1 MGRSC
6 RDSRSTEAG
15 FLLICLRRTLASVK
29 EPDFRVNLLAC
40 GVFFAFVISMLQFLS
55 FLGVFLTTGLL
66 AQAVHSIELK
76 NGAAVQGKVVLER
89 ADAVYVDL
97 GFDVLAVPKASIAE
111 VQTRDSETGAFP
123 LATPD
128 ATTLY
133 QVTAD
138 RGDQTIRDWVDE
150 LGEAVALVQTP
161 TGLGSGFV
169 IHEGGYIVTNDHVI
183 AGEHRISIT
192 IFEEGTNEL
201 SKVTY
206 DNVRIVAT
214 SSELDLA
221 LLKIEA
227 EDLSPF
233 VTVPLA
239 AVDEGLREGQT
250 VFAIGS
256 PLGLDRT
263 VSEGII
269 SVANRVINGRLY
281 LQTTTQINP
290 GNSGGPL
297 FNLQGEV
304 VGVNNMKIAAVGAE
318 GLGFSISSGILKSF
332 IDNRDAYA
340 FDPRNPNA
348 GFRYLNPPK
357 VK

>member
-1 MGRSC
+1 MQRFI
-6 RDSRSTEAG
+6 G
-15 FLLICLRRTLASVK
+15 FFLVWLASGIMVQ
-29 EPDFRVNLLAC
+29 
-40 GVFFAFVISMLQFLS
+40 AF
-55 FLGVFLTTGLL
+55 
-66 AQAVHSIELK
+66 HSIELK
-76 NGAAVQGKVVLER
+76 NGSRVRGEIVLER
-89 ADAVYVDL
+89 PDAIYVDL
-97 GFDVLAVPKASIAE
+97 GFDLLTVPGNAVLSIA
-111 VQTRDSETGAFP
+111 TSETSADGSRTPAF
-123 LATPD
+123 ASRQ
-128 ATTLY
+128 TLY
-133 QVTAD
+133 EQANE
-138 RGDQTIRDWVDE
+138 RSDQTIRDWVDE

-169 IHEGGYIVTNDHVI
+169 IHADGYVITNDHVI
-183 AGEHRISIT
+183 AGENRISIT
-192 IFEEGTNEL
+192 IFEEGENEL

-214 SSELDLA
+214 SAELDLA
-221 LLKIEA
+221 LLKIET
-227 EDLSPF
+227 EDEPGPF
-233 VTVPLA
+233 TTVPLA
-239 AVDEGLREGQT
+239 GAGGGLREGQT

-318 GLGFSISSGILKSF
+318 GLGFSISADTLRDF
-332 IDNRDAYA
+332 IENRDAYA

-357 VK
+357 TK

>member
-1 MGRSC
+1 M
-6 RDSRSTEAG
+6 
-15 FLLICLRRTLASVK
+15 F
-29 EPDFRVNLLAC
+29 LLAC
-40 GVFFAFVISMLQFLS
+40 GVFFALHGLMLR
-55 FLGVFLTTGLL
+55 FLTYLVLVFVGGMC
-66 AQAVHSIELK
+66 AHAFHSIELK
-76 NGAAVQGKVVLER
+76 NGSSIQGEIVLER
-89 ADAVYVDL
+89 ADAIYVDL
-97 GFDVLAVPKASIAE
+97 GFDLLTVPKPSIAAMQAQD
-111 VQTRDSETGAFP
+111 VAGGASP
-123 LATPD
+123 SGAPGAD
-128 ATTLY
+128 TLY
-133 QVTAD
+133 ELAPGRD
-138 RGDQTIRDWVDE
+138 DQTIRDWVDE

-169 IHEGGYIVTNDHVI
+169 IHPDGYVVTNDHVI
-183 AGEHRISIT
+183 AGEHRIAIT
-192 IFEEGTNEL
+192 IFEEGPNEL

-221 LLKIEA
+221 LLKIET
-227 EDLSPF
+227 EGREPF

-239 AVDEGLREGQT
+239 GADEGLREGQT

-297 FNLQGEV
+297 FNLKGEV

-318 GLGFSISSGILKSF
+318 GLGFSISAGTLKSF
-332 IDNRDAYA
+332 IENRDAYA

>member
-1 MGRSC
+1 MQQIVGI
-6 RDSRSTEAG
+6 
-15 FLLICLRRTLASVK
+15 LLIWLVS
-29 EPDFRVNLLAC
+29 
-40 GVFFAFVISMLQFLS
+40 GVAV
-55 FLGVFLTTGLL
+55 
-66 AQAVHSIELK
+66 QAIHSIELQ
-76 NGAAVQGKVVLER
+76 NGSMLRGEIVLER
-89 ADAVYVDL
+89 PDLIYVDL
-97 GFDVLAVPKASIAE
+97 GFDLLAVPSAAVLE
-111 VQTRDSETGAFP
+111 VEALDP
-123 LATPD
+123 
-128 ATTLY
+128 
-133 QVTAD
+133 VAD
-138 RGDQTIRDWVDE
+138 GSRNPAVRGGGDQRLYDLASGQGVQSIRDWVDE
-150 LGEAVALVQTP
+150 LGEAVALIQTP

-169 IHEGGYIVTNDHVI
+169 IHRDGYVITNDHVI
-183 AGEHRISIT
+183 AGENRISIT
-192 IFEEGTNEL
+192 IFKEGANEL

-206 DNVRIVAT
+206 DNVRIIAT

-221 LLKIEA
+221 LLKIETEA
-227 EDLSPF
+227 GPF
-233 VTVPLA
+233 TTAPLA
-239 AVDEGLREGQT
+239 AAGGGLREGQS

-297 FNLQGEV
+297 FNLKGEV

-318 GLGFSISSGILKSF
+318 GLGFSISSDTLRSF

-348 GFRYLNPPK
+348 GFRYMSPPK
-357 VK
+357 TK

>member
-1 MGRSC
+1 MRGESGRRC
-6 RDSRSTEAG
+6 VWGGRIYLIYRMVQRGQVRFSRSKG
-15 FLLICLRRTLASVK
+15 VFVGLWR
-29 EPDFRVNLLAC
+29 DFRFVCAMIRFLIYPILVFV
-40 GVFFAFVISMLQFLS
+40 GVSW
-55 FLGVFLTTGLL
+55 
-66 AQAVHSIELK
+66 AQAFHSIELK
-76 NGAAVQGKVVLER
+76 NGSSIHGEVVLER

-97 GFDVLAVPKASIAE
+97 GFDLLAVPKPSIAAVLE
-111 VQTRDSETGAFP
+111 SN
-123 LATPD
+123 ATSIISPSGMSGSS
-128 ATTLY
+128 TLY
-133 QVTAD
+133 RLAPG
-138 RGDQTIRDWVDE
+138 RGDQTIRDWVEE

-169 IHEGGYIVTNDHVI
+169 IHPDGYVITNDHVI
-183 AGEHRISIT
+183 AGEHRIAIT
-192 IFEEGTNEL
+192 IFEEGANEL

-214 SSELDLA
+214 SSDLDLA
-221 LLKIEA
+221 LLKIETDERA
-227 EDLSPF
+227 PF
-233 VTVPLA
+233 LTVPLA
-239 AVDEGLREGQT
+239 AADDGLREGQT

-269 SVANRVINGRLY
+269 SVANRVIKGRLY

-297 FNLQGEV
+297 FNLKGEV

-318 GLGFSISSGILKSF
+318 GLGFSISAGTLKSF
-332 IDNRDAYA
+332 IDKRDAYA

-348 GFRYLNPPK
+348 GFRYLSPPK

>member
-1 MGRSC
+1 MLKLAKIGAFSC
-6 RDSRSTEAG
+6 V
-15 FLLICLRRTLASVK
+15 L
-29 EPDFRVNLLAC
+29 
-40 GVFFAFVISMLQFLS
+40 VIS
-55 FLGVFLTTGLL
+55 
-66 AQAVHSIELK
+66 AQAFHAIELK
-76 NGAAVQGKVVLER
+76 DGGAVRGEVVLER
-89 ADAVYVDL
+89 PDIYYVDL
-97 GFDVLAVPKASIAE
+97 GFDVIEVPKGAVNRISEI
-111 VQTRDSETGAFP
+111 DSATGAA
-123 LATPD
+123 LLSTND
-128 ATTLY
+128 DTLY
-133 QVTAD
+133 RVSLD
-138 RGDQTIRDWVDE
+138 GGDQPIRDWVDE

-169 IHEGGYIVTNDHVI
+169 IHPDGYIVTNDHVI
-183 AGEHRISIT
+183 AGEHKISVT
-192 IFEEGTNEL
+192 IFKEGEREL

-221 LLKIEA
+221 LLKIET
-227 EDLSPF
+227 ESEEPF
-233 VTVPLA
+233 KIVALA

-269 SVANRVINGRLY
+269 SVANRVIGGRLY

-297 FNLQGEV
+297 FNLRGEV

-318 GLGFSISSGILKSF
+318 GLGFSISSRVLKSF
-332 IDNRDAYA
+332 LDNRDAYA

-348 GFRYLNPPK
+348 GFRYLSPPK
-357 VK
+357 MKCGK

>member
-1 MGRSC
+1 MQQIVGI
-6 RDSRSTEAG
+6 
-15 FLLICLRRTLASVK
+15 LLIWLVSGAAV
-29 EPDFRVNLLAC
+29 
-40 GVFFAFVISMLQFLS
+40 
-55 FLGVFLTTGLL
+55 
-66 AQAVHSIELK
+66 QAIHSIELQ
-76 NGAAVQGKVVLER
+76 NGSMLQGEIVLER
-89 ADAVYVDL
+89 PDLIYVDL
-97 GFDVLAVPKASIAE
+97 GFDLLAVPSAAVLE
-111 VQTRDSETGAFP
+111 VEALDP
-123 LATPD
+123 
-128 ATTLY
+128 
-133 QVTAD
+133 VAD
-138 RGDQTIRDWVDE
+138 GSRNPAVRGGGDQRLYDLASGQGVQSIRDWVDE
-150 LGEAVALVQTP
+150 LGEAVALIQTP

-169 IHEGGYIVTNDHVI
+169 IHRDGYVITNDHVI
-183 AGEHRISIT
+183 AGENRISIT
-192 IFEEGTNEL
+192 IFKEGANEL

-206 DNVRIVAT
+206 DNVRIIAT

-221 LLKIEA
+221 LLKIETEA
-227 EDLSPF
+227 GPF
-233 VTVPLA
+233 TTAPLA
-239 AVDEGLREGQT
+239 AAGGGLREGQS

-297 FNLQGEV
+297 FNLKGEV

-318 GLGFSISSGILKSF
+318 GLGFSISSDTLRSF

-348 GFRYLNPPK
+348 GFRYMSPPK
-357 VK
+357 TK

>member
-1 MGRSC
+1 M
-6 RDSRSTEAG
+6 
-15 FLLICLRRTLASVK
+15 
-29 EPDFRVNLLAC
+29 AC
-40 GVFFAFVISMLQFLS
+40 GAFFAFLTDMLRFVS
-55 FLGVFLTTGLL
+55 FAVFIFMGGAY
-66 AQAVHSIELK
+66 AQAFHSIELK
-76 NGAAVQGKVVLER
+76 NGAGLQGEIVLER
-89 ADAVYVDL
+89 ADRLYVDL
-97 GFDVLAVPKASIAE
+97 GFDVLAIPTSSISGVRAYDPESGE
-111 VQTRDSETGAFP
+111 VGPGERRSET
-123 LATPD
+123 
-128 ATTLY
+128 LY
-133 QVTAD
+133 EVSD
-138 RGDQTIRDWVDE
+138 GRGDQSIRDWVDE

-169 IHEGGYIVTNDHVI
+169 IHRDGYVVTNDHVI

-192 IFEEGTNEL
+192 IFEEGANEL

-221 LLKIEA
+221 LLKIETDHA
-227 EDLSPF
+227 APF

-239 AVDEGLREGQT
+239 AADEGLREGQT

-297 FNLQGEV
+297 FNLKGEV

-318 GLGFSISSGILKSF
+318 GLGFSISSGTLKSF

-357 VK
+357 LK

>member
-1 MGRSC
+1 M
-6 RDSRSTEAG
+6 
-15 FLLICLRRTLASVK
+15 ILAS
-29 EPDFRVNLLAC
+29 AAMAH
-40 GVFFAFVISMLQFLS
+40 AF
-55 FLGVFLTTGLL
+55 
-66 AQAVHSIELK
+66 HSIELK
-76 NGAAVQGKVVLER
+76 NGSTVQGEVVLDR
-89 ADAVYVDL
+89 ADTVYVDL
-97 GFDVLAVPKASIAE
+97 GFDVLAVPKPSIAK
-111 VQTRDSETGAFP
+111 VQARDPRTGEFPDEAQTSET
-123 LATPD
+123 
-128 ATTLY
+128 LY
-133 QVTAD
+133 EVSAD

-169 IHEGGYIVTNDHVI
+169 IHKDGYVVTNDHVI

-221 LLKIEA
+221 LLKIET
-227 EDLSPF
+227 DSPTSF
-233 VTVPLA
+233 ITVPLA
-239 AVDEGLREGQT
+239 EVDEGLREGQT

-297 FNLQGEV
+297 FNLKGEV

-348 GFRYLNPPK
+348 GFRYLSPPK

>member
-1 MGRSC
+1 M
-6 RDSRSTEAG
+6 SRILG
-15 FLLICLRRTLASVK
+15 ITLT
-29 EPDFRVNLLAC
+29 
-40 GVFFAFVISMLQFLS
+40 VFIFCTALHAF
-55 FLGVFLTTGLL
+55 
-66 AQAVHSIELK
+66 HSIELK
-76 NGAAVQGKVVLER
+76 NGASVQGEVVLER
-89 ADAVYVDL
+89 ADTVYVDL
-97 GFDVLAVPKASIAE
+97 GYDVVEVPTSAIKAM
-111 VQTRDSETGAFP
+111 QKRDPETGEFP
-123 LATPD
+123 AVASEVTS
-128 ATTLY
+128 LY
-133 QVTAD
+133 QVTTD
-138 RGDQTIRDWVDE
+138 RGDQSIRDWVDE

-161 TGLGSGFV
+161 TGLGSGFM
-169 IHEGGYIVTNDHVI
+169 IHQDGYLITNDHVI
-183 AGEHRISIT
+183 AGEHRISVT
-192 IFEEGTNEL
+192 IFEEGENEL

-206 DNVRIVAT
+206 ENVRIVAT

-221 LLKIEA
+221 LLKIESDEA
-227 EDLSPF
+227 EPF
-233 VTVPLA
+233 RTAPLA
-239 AVDEGLREGQT
+239 AADEGLREGQT

-297 FNLQGEV
+297 FNLKGEV

-318 GLGFSISSGILKSF
+318 GLGFSISSGTLKSF

-348 GFRYLNPPK
+348 GFRYLSPPK
-357 VK
+357 LKD

>member
-1 MGRSC
+1 M
-6 RDSRSTEAG
+6 
-15 FLLICLRRTLASVK
+15 LR
-29 EPDFRVNLLAC
+29 
-40 GVFFAFVISMLQFLS
+40 FLS
-55 FLGVFLTTGLL
+55 FLVFIFAGGAV
-66 AQAVHSIELK
+66 AQAFHSLELK
-76 NGAAVQGKVVLER
+76 NGATVQGQIVLER
-89 ADAVYVDL
+89 ADSVYVDL
-97 GFDVLAVPKASIAE
+97 GFDLLAVPKEAIAQTQ
-111 VQTRDSETGAFP
+111 VQDSETGV
-123 LATPD
+123 LAKLSSRAD
-128 ATTLY
+128 TLY
-133 QVTAD
+133 QVADD

-169 IHEGGYIVTNDHVI
+169 IHQDGYVVTNDHVI

-192 IFEEGTNEL
+192 IFREGSNEM

-221 LLKIEA
+221 LLKIEI
-227 EDLSPF
+227 EQTEPF

-297 FNLQGEV
+297 FNLKGEV

-348 GFRYLNPPK
+348 GFRYLSPPR